1 MNGILSI
8 VRGVVKE
15 EVDRRRGAAL
25 GVVTAVFPHTSDDGD
40 TIYDVS
46 ISLKAD
52 GLEIRRVPVVVPFS
66 GFAAPLRPG
75 DPVLVQFLND
85 DVNQPVVTGFVYHAD
100 DRPPLHNEEEVLLEH
115 RVNDGTRNHLRFAS
129 DGSIFLQRDVKKLE
143 DNSDAQTSLKIDGA
157 SGDVEIK
164 VGDDIVITMSGDK
177 VSIKGNVEIEGD
189 LTVKGDVTVEGAAG
203 STKISGNT
211 IEGS

>member
-1 MNGILSI
+1 MNSILSI
-8 VRGVVKE
+8 VRSVVKE
-15 EVDRRRGAAL
+15 EIDRKRPPEL

-46 ISLKAD
+46 LSLKHD
-52 GLEIRRVPVVVPFS
+52 GLEIRRVPVAVPFS

-75 DPVLVQFLND
+75 DPVIVQFLNGEL
-85 DVNQPVVTGFVYHAD
+85 NQPVVTGFVYHAE
-100 DRPPLHNEEEVLLEH
+100 DRPPLHKEAEVLLEH
-115 RVNDGTRNHLRFAS
+115 RVGDDTRNHLRFAA
-129 DGSIFLQRDVKKLE
+129 DGSIYLQRDVKKLE
-143 DNSDAQTSLKIDGA
+143 DNSEAQTSLKIDGG

-164 VGDDIVITMSGDK
+164 VGSDITITMSGDK
-177 VSIKGNVEIEGD
+177 VSIKGNVDIDGD
-189 LTVKGDVTVEGAAG
+189 LTVNGDVTVQGSAG